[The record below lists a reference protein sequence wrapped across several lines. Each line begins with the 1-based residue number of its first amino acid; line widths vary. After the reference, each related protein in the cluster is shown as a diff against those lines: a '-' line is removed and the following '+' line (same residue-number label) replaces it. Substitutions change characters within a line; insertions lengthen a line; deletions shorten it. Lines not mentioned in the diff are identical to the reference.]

1 MAATYM
7 YDVTIMYRR
16 KPVTA
21 KSRAIYS
28 VYGTQG
34 AGFYLARKL
43 QGTGGRKC
51 FMKTLFH
58 QADTEIAK
66 GMFSCISTAH
76 QL

>member
-1 MAATYM
+1 MAHTYG

-16 KPVTA
+16 KPTKA
-21 KSRAIYS
+21 KGRAIYS

-34 AGFYLARKL
+34 AGFYLARKF
-43 QGTGGRKC
+43 QGTGSRRKC

-58 QADTEIAK
+58 QAEMLAK